1 MPIIVALLIR
11 SIYLRKNNEY
21 VVKSLI
27 KQRICSKINIYK
39 RVGGNKLQ
47 IHDYITQGGKN
58 AIKEYLSSL
67 PEGERGEGYRI
78 RHKIIEK
85 GVIALEALNTRQ
97 LKGKLWEIKFSQNRI
112 MYVLADSENIYF
124 LHACKKQKGK
134 AEKFELEKAIQRAKE
149 AGFTV

>member
-47 IHDYITQGGKN
+47 IHDYILRRVGRMP
-58 AIKEYLSSL
+58 L
-67 PEGERGEGYRI
+67 R
-78 RHKIIEK
+78 
-85 GVIALEALNTRQ
+85 
-97 LKGKLWEIKFSQNRI
+97 
-112 MYVLADSENIYF
+112 NILVAY
-124 LHACKKQKGK
+124 QKGSEAK
-134 AEKFELEKAIQRAKE
+134 ATEYVIK
-149 AGFTV
+149 